1 VPRIAISEN
10 SICPDRPAYAGI
22 DHRLPA
28 RLGQADGNR
37 TDSAA
42 LQQARTN
49 CQVDEKMAALEQ
61 DRADNSV
68 EASKAPSNEA
78 RMLQL
83 DNFEGDNFAI
93 YQVINDCMQREGY
106 RQP

>member
-1 VPRIAISEN
+1 MKIPLPLTSLLTLL
-10 SICPDRPAYAGI
+10 SITACQPGWV
-22 DHRLPA
+22 RL
-28 RLGQADGNR
+28 DGNQG
-37 TDSAA
+37 DSAA
-42 LQQARTN
+42 VQQARTN

-83 DNFEGDNFAI
+83 DNFEDDNFAI
-93 YQVINDCMQREGY
+93 YQAINDCMQREGY
-106 RQP
+106 RKP

>member
-1 VPRIAISEN
+1 VRIKFALTGLLTLA
-10 SICPDRPAYAGI
+10 SITACQPGWVRI
-22 DHRLPA
+22 D
-28 RLGQADGNR
+28 GDQ

-42 LQQARTN
+42 LQQARAH

-61 DRADNSV
+61 ERADNSV

-83 DNFEGDNFAI
+83 DNFEDDNFAT
-93 YQVINDCMQREGY
+93 YQEMNDCMQREGY

>member
-1 VPRIAISEN
+1 MRIQFALTGLLTLA
-10 SICPDRPAYAGI
+10 SITACQPGWV
-22 DHRLPA
+22 RL
-28 RLGQADGNR
+28 DGNQ

-42 LQQARTN
+42 LQQARAH
-49 CQVDEKMAALEQ
+49 CQVD
-61 DRADNSV
+61 NNV

-83 DNFEGDNFAI
+83 DNFENDNFAT
-93 YQVINDCMQREGY
+93 YQAMNDCMRREGY

>member
-1 VPRIAISEN
+1 MKILLPLTSLLTLL
-10 SICPDRPAYAGI
+10 SITACQPGWVRLDGSQGDR
-22 DHRLPA
+22 
-28 RLGQADGNR
+28 
-37 TDSAA
+37 TA

-83 DNFEGDNFAI
+83 DNFENDNYAI
-93 YQVINDCMQREGY
+93 YQTINDCMQREGY
-106 RQP
+106 RKP